1 MSVRYNLKLGKP
13 VILYMNNPEIFTS
26 EEWDENEDRKREL
39 IDLVA
44 SGENEDRKRE
54 LIDLVASGEAVL
66 MVGAG
71 SSARV
76 RYVTWDGLLKKLEDL
91 ANQCGRDFE
100 KDEEKRVKKPLEYA
114 EDIKSHIRDKTGDL
128 GRYYALL
135 DQLFKPKSPAYDEFH
150 RLLVDLPFRGIL
162 TTNYDIVLEAAL
174 QGKKTEAERKGKE
187 IPPIDEFPLVIEK
200 DPPRLIHEFLLARN
214 NDPRIPQRIAH
225 LHGIYR
231 DRASIILS
239 ADDYIKAY
247 GQYVAEDN
255 ETENINTEG
264 NDEVNTREVWT
275 LHRKLLWAVLA
286 TRRVVFVGFS
296 MEDPYF
302 NKMLEIVSADLWGWN
317 KSIHFAIMGIS
328 NKNIKDSEDK
338 ADTLKS
344 EYGVDTV
351 FYEVLEDEVP
361 EKKHELLESLF
372 ADIVKQCESTSRS
385 TKETQD
391 LSGDSDRPGNEES
404 KSVSSRSGSMLAWL
418 KREGLRMIRRIGD
431 ED

>member
-1 MSVRYNLKLGKP
+1 MWVSYNLKLSKP
-13 VILYMNNPEIFTS
+13 VILCMNNPEIFTS
-26 EEWDENEDRKREL
+26 EEWSENEE
-39 IDLVA
+39 
-44 SGENEDRKRE
+44 RKRE

-71 SSARV
+71 SSVRV
-76 RYVTWDGLLKKLEDL
+76 GYVTWDGLLEKLEDL
-91 ANQCGRDFE
+91 ADQCNSSFE

-114 EDIKSHIRDKTGDL
+114 EDIKSYIREKAGNL
-128 GRYYALL
+128 GRYYNLL
-135 DQLFKPKSPAYDEFH
+135 DDLFKPKSPAYDEFH
-150 RLLVDLPFRGIL
+150 RMLVDLPFRGIL

-239 ADDYIKAY
+239 ADDYIEAY
-247 GQYVAEDN
+247 GEYVAEDN
-255 ETENINTEG
+255 ETENIEAEG
-264 NDEVNTREVWT
+264 KDEVNTRVVWT

-317 KSIHFAIMGIS
+317 KSIHFAIMGAS
-328 NKNIKDSEDK
+328 DKNIKDSKDK

-372 ADIVKQCESTSRS
+372 ADIVKQCESRKRPVDEIQDLPSDTDRSEDEESEAVSSESRS
-385 TKETQD
+385 ILD
-391 LSGDSDRPGNEES
+391 
-404 KSVSSRSGSMLAWL
+404 WL
-418 KREGLRMIRRIGD
+418 KREGQRIIRRIGD